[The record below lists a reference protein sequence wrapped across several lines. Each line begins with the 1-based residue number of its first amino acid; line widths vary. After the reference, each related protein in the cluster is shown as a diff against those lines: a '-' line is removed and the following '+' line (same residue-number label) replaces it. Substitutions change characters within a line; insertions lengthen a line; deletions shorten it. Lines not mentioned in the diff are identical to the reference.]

1 MRRISIL
8 LLVFCT
14 CFAFGQQ
21 AFAQTAPH
29 HPIHFT
35 MVHRN
40 HSNVAQANT
49 ATNTT
54 TPPGLYPL
62 VAGFFVS
69 PYVAD
74 PTEPTNS
81 DGSDIW
87 PCFGV
92 SSDCPYIGNPQ
103 QTFPAGGL
111 IVGIPIY
118 TWYASSNASEGIVG
132 CGDQTSVF
140 NFCLQA
146 NNWYEDATLDMTD
159 DLLFSMVVMQ
169 GSRIVFDSGTQDYGP
184 NAFGATAADYPFIGG
199 FLEDANL
206 GSLGQT
212 GRNNG
217 NCYPNSTPTNT
228 PSLIG
233 AAYYPLASPAF
244 PGYYGVSDNR
254 HCGALIA
261 GMPAYVSI
269 TVELATPKYTK
280 HIHASTCTAADGT
293 PIDRLATPS
302 HTKRCGR

>member
-1 MRRISIL
+1 
-8 LLVFCT
+8 
-14 CFAFGQQ
+14 
-21 AFAQTAPH
+21 
-29 HPIHFT
+29 
-35 MVHRN
+35 
-40 HSNVAQANT
+40 
-49 ATNTT
+49 
-54 TPPGLYPL
+54 
-62 VAGFFVS
+62 
-69 PYVAD
+69 
-74 PTEPTNS
+74 
-81 DGSDIW
+81 
-87 PCFGV
+87 
-92 SSDCPYIGNPQ
+92 
-103 QTFPAGGL
+103 
-111 IVGIPIY
+111 
-118 TWYASSNASEGIVG
+118 
-132 CGDQTSVF
+132 
-140 NFCLQA
+140 
-146 NNWYEDATLDMTD
+146 MTD

-169 GSRIVFDSGTQDYGP
+169 GLEDRFRLRHAGLRPQRVRGDGGRLP
-184 NAFGATAADYPFIGG
+184 LHGG

-293 PIDRLATPS
+293 PIGPPCYTVTYEKVWSVTQSFSVWID
-302 HTKRCGR
+302 